1 MRTDMEVY
9 LLKRRLRFLA
19 LILALLVAL
28 PLVLSGC
35 SVTRGAGSLICIQF
49 LEHILEA
56 DYASAYELISDDI
69 KNLTGEASTRGTQ
82 VISYSEFYDKYTAI
96 MKAMGLERIA
106 YEVINTSDAT
116 IVSTVDYRLTYYTE
130 LAGDL
135 TFDFTIS
142 AQYKDRWAIDWT
154 PALIFPSME
163 WGDQMLQGVLYPRR
177 GEIFAADGNVYAKN
191 VDAIIVF
198 CTPSKIAL
206 TDGTEEKKAVTDVKT
221 LFKLNDE
228 QLTQAQAEEKGWYT
242 DFVNQVAGIL
252 ELGMLD
258 ADVRNCLART
268 YKDNATLAKLY
279 PWELND
285 ELEARLLAIP
295 GVGINNN
302 ATTTLREYPYGESLA
317 HIIGYAG
324 VIQKEYLYEF
334 DDKTGEKNEEWLN
347 DPFYDGDSWLGYTG
361 MESEYEG
368 ILRGEKGSFAYI
380 QGEKGDNKQTLY
392 MNPSVDGQDLILT
405 IKPDLQHRVE
415 EVFKTVVYDDS
426 VSGVIIV
433 MNPMTGAV
441 EAMASFPSY
450 DPNAFSQ
457 GILTDEDWDAMLVH
471 PQQPLF
477 NRATQGLYAP
487 GSTFKPLTAIA
498 ALQSGTM
505 TLESIFPDA
514 EGLKPVDT
522 IWYPTKTGGEFANSE
537 VEKVTRTLN
546 TNRHTPMN
554 MFNSMVDSDNI
565 YFAYCAMKMGWD
577 NYYLYLERMGMAEAI
592 PFDMKTQV
600 AQIKNP
606 DSDPTMTLLSM
617 TGYGQGELLLTPL
630 QMCSYIASFA
640 NGGSVMRPYIISS
653 VWHSDKTDYN
663 LVREHEPTVWRQ
675 ICDKETADSI
685 AAMLQRVCAL
695 PRNEVGGD
703 AYGGGTGRY
712 LRVRSFVCAGKTGTA
727 EIGTK
732 EEEGADAPKE
742 LAWFVAYRYQKDKEG
757 TPVAD
762 EDQRIA
768 LVMLEIDMATIP
780 EDFTE
785 WKFLIAQVL
794 LKDDDLTRDPKT
806 EEIMNAE

>member
-1 MRTDMEVY
+1 M
-9 LLKRRLRFLA
+9 KHRLRFLA
-19 LILALLVAL
+19 LVLAILFVLPLALA
-28 PLVLSGC
+28 GC
-35 SVTRGAGSLICIQF
+35 TITRGQGSLTCLQF
-49 LEHILEA
+49 LEYIREA
-56 DYASAYELISDDI
+56 DYASAYELITDDI
-69 KNLTGEASTRGTQ
+69 KNLTGEASTRGKPM
-82 VISYSEFYDKYTAI
+82 VSYSEFSGKYTAI
-96 MKAMGLERIA
+96 MEAMGLERIE
-106 YEVINTSDAT
+106 YSVVNTSDAT
-116 IVSTVDYRLTYYTE
+116 IVSSVDYKLTYYTK

-135 TFDFTIS
+135 TFDFTVT
-142 AQYKDRWAIDWT
+142 AKYKDRWAIDWS
-154 PALIFPSME
+154 PALIFPNME

-177 GEIFAADGNVYAKN
+177 GEIFAADGSLYAKN
-191 VDAIIVF
+191 VDAVVIF
-198 CTPSKIAL
+198 CTPSKIKL
-206 TDGTEEKKAVTDVKT
+206 TDGTEDKKAVTDVKT
-221 LFKLNDE
+221 LFKMNDE
-228 QLTQAQAEEKGWYT
+228 QLTAEQAAEKSWYT
-242 DFVNQVAGIL
+242 DFINQVAGVL
-252 ELGMLD
+252 ELGLTD

-268 YKDNATLAKLY
+268 YKDNASLATLY
-279 PWELND
+279 PWEMTD

-295 GVGINNN
+295 GVGVNNN
-302 ATTTLREYPYGESLA
+302 AASTLREYPYGESLA

-361 MESEYEG
+361 MESEYEQ

-405 IKPDLQHRVE
+405 IKPAMQKRVE
-415 EVFKTVVYDDS
+415 EVFHTVVYDS
-426 VSGVIIV
+426 TVSGVVIV

-450 DPNAFSQ
+450 NPNDFTQ
-457 GILTDEDWDAMLVH
+457 GVLTDEDWDAMLKD

-498 ALQSGTM
+498 ALESGTM
-505 TLESIFPDA
+505 TLDSLFPDS
-514 EGLKPVDT
+514 EGLKPVDVM
-522 IWYPTKTGGEFANSE
+522 WNPSRTGGEFADSG

-577 NYYLYLERMGMAEAI
+577 NYYAALERMGMAEAI

-606 DSDPTMTLLSM
+606 DSESTMTLLSM

-630 QMCSYIASFA
+630 QLCCYIGSFA
-640 NGGSVMRPYIISS
+640 NGGGMMTPYIISS
-653 VWHSDKTDYN
+653 VWHSDNTDYN
-663 LVREHEPTVWRQ
+663 LVREHAPTVWKQ
-675 ICDKETADSI
+675 ICTKETADSI

-703 AYGGGTGRY
+703 SYGGGTGRY

-727 EIGTK
+727 EIGQK
-732 EEEGADAPKE
+732 ETEDADAPKE
-742 LAWFVAYRYQKDKEG
+742 LAWFVAYRYTNKDG
-757 TPVAD
+757 SPVAD

-768 LVMLEIDMATIP
+768 LVMLEIDMKTAP
-780 EDFTE
+780 ADFTE

-794 LKDDDLTRDPKT
+794 LKDDPLTEPPLT
-806 EEIMNAE
+806 EEIMDKE